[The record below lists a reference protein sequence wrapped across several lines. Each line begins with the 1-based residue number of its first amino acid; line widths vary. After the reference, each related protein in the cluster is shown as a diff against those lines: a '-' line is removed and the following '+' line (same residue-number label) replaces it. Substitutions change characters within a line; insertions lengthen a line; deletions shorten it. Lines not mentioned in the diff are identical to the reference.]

1 MKFQIKYSRV
11 LRIPSNISA
20 GFYGKIVTN
29 FLFAKKFHLWHS
41 PKYTAKIG
49 KKILKKQLVNSLFI
63 ESEMFLFFLFKSVL
77 KVLEI
82 FEAFKRSYL
91 KEVATIQRSL
101 AFPSANGS
109 DFKRYE
115 VSSYEI
121 TPSKRTFLT
130 ASGQQLLQKFMMEF
144 I

>member
-1 MKFQIKYSRV
+1 M
-11 LRIPSNISA
+11 
-20 GFYGKIVTN
+20 
-29 FLFAKKFHLWHS
+29 
-41 PKYTAKIG
+41 
-49 KKILKKQLVNSLFI
+49 
-63 ESEMFLFFLFKSVL
+63 L